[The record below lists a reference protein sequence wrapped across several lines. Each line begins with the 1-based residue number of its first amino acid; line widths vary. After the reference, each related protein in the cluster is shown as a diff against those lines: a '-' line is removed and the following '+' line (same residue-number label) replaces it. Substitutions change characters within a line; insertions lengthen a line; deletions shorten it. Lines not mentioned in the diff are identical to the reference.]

1 MLTARLT
8 EAGGGHDKLRVA
20 RGGGG
25 VAEGSRPCERQGRGR
40 DRRRWPRPA
49 RAPADRASKLGA
61 LPPPERRRGLAV
73 GREGVA
79 LGERREAG
87 GGGRTRRAPLG
98 VAAGP
103 GECVAA
109 GEPAG
114 MATIARATLTGIG
127 GHTRGQT
134 AGRRKAS

>member
-8 EAGGGHDKLRVA
+8 EPGGAHDKLRVA
-20 RGGGG
+20 RGGGE
-25 VAEGSRPCERQGRGR
+25 VAEVSRPCERQGRGR
-40 DRRRWPRPA
+40 DDRRWPRPA

-61 LPPPERRRGLAV
+61 LHPPERRRGLAV

-79 LGERREAG
+79 LGERREAEAG
-87 GGGRTRRAPLG
+87 GQTRRAPLG

-114 MATIARATLTGIG
+114 MGTIARATRTGSG
-127 GHTRGQT
+127 GRTRGGT
-134 AGRRKAS
+134 ARGRNL